1 MHECYIGK
9 AIFRIVRVYLC
20 ADIGSRSRRINLT
33 GGNRF
38 QKPHRERAISN
49 TVGAGAHKE
58 SPM

>member
-1 MHECYIGK
+1 M
-9 AIFRIVRVYLC
+9 
-20 ADIGSRSRRINLT
+20 RRYWQQEPQDNLT